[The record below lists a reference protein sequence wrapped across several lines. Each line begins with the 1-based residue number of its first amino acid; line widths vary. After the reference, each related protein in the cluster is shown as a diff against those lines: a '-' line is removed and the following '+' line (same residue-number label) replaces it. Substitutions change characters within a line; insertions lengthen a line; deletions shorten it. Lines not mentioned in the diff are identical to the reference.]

1 MVSLADLVT
10 APDRAK
16 ELPVGAIPAL
26 LVQVAVV
33 QAALAARL
41 LEVQVEGAAP
51 REETSTSHG
60 GQWITVEEAATIAGL
75 SRRWFYQHKSL
86 PFVRQVSRKAIRI
99 SEPGLRRWMQKKP

>member
-26 LVQVAVV
+26 LVQVAAV

-41 LEVQVEGAAP
+41 IEVQVVGPAP
-51 REETSTSHG
+51 REEANIG
-60 GQWITVEEAATIAGL
+60 YGAKWITAEEAAEISGL
-75 SRRWFYQHKSL
+75 KRRWFYQHKSL

-99 SEPGLRRWMQKKP
+99 SEPGLRKWMQKKP